1 MEYARFGDTG
11 LVVSRFGFGAM
22 TFGEG
27 EMIAGVQNRIGQD
40 KADRMVGLCLDAGI
54 NLFDTADAYRGGETE
69 EILGRALG
77 ARRKDVVIS
86 TKVGFRVSDSLID
99 AGLSYRHVLQSAEES
114 LRRLGTDWIDLYQ
127 LHIPDAFTPLAET
140 ARALEDLV
148 RQGKVRYVGVSNFPA
163 WKAGRLLAIQE
174 RNGWMPIRAAQLYYS
189 LLGRDLEHE
198 LVPFCQDAGIG
209 ILAWSPLASGFLSG
223 KYTRENP
230 VPEGTRRSTFS
241 FPPVDV
247 EKGYE
252 VVSALQEIARAHDA
266 TPARVAL
273 AWTLSRPF
281 LANILIGASRPEQL
295 EENLKAV
302 ELKLSSEEVER
313 LDELTRPAPLYPSY
327 MVAAMGADPRLKES
341 LEPRR

>member
-1 MEYARFGDTG
+1 MQYARFGDTG

-22 TFGEG
+22 TFGKG
-27 EMIAGVQNRIGQD
+27 EMIAGVQNRIGQEE
-40 KADRMVGLCLDAGI
+40 ADRMIGLCLDAGI

-69 EILGRALG
+69 QILGRALG
-77 ARRKDVVIS
+77 VRRQDVVIS

-99 AGLSYRHVLQSAEES
+99 AGLSYRHIVHSAEES
-114 LRRLGTDWIDLYQ
+114 LSRLGTDWIDLYQ
-127 LHIPDAFTPLAET
+127 LHIPDVYTTLAET

-148 RQGKVRYVGVSNFPA
+148 RQGKVRYVGFSNFPA
-163 WKAGRLLAIQE
+163 WKAARLLAIQE
-174 RNGWMPIRAAQLYYS
+174 RHGWMPIKAAQLYYS

-209 ILAWSPLASGFLSG
+209 ILAWSPLASGFLTG
-223 KYTRENP
+223 KYTRQNP

-241 FPPVDV
+241 FPPIDI

-252 VVSALQEIARAHDA
+252 VVAALQEIANAHGCKPSQV
-266 TPARVAL
+266 TL

-295 EENLKAV
+295 EENLKAA
-302 ELKLSSEEVER
+302 ELRLAPEEIEKL
-313 LDELTRPAPLYPSY
+313 DALTRPAPLYPGY
-327 MVAAMGADPRLKES
+327 MVGAMSADARLKGL
-341 LEPRR
+341 LEGE